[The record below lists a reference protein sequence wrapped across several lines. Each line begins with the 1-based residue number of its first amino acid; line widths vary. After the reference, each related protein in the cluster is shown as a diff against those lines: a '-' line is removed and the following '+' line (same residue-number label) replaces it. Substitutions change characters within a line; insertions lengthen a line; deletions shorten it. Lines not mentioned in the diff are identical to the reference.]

1 MQWRSNNTMGAFS
14 GVSLAIDFIAP
25 TDYNYEGDMK
35 KRINTIKQILTTDK
49 YVMLNAEN
57 RAGIDVPDAADTS
70 ISKRQW
76 EAAMGRLRNQ
86 IRETGMR
93 QLADL
98 ACPGLWDLDSV
109 HGGEERPG
117 QEL

>member
-14 GVSLAIDFIAP
+14 GVSLAIAP
-25 TDYNYEGDMK
+25 TDYNYKGNMK
-35 KRINTIKQILTTDK
+35 KRITVIKQTFTTDK
-49 YVMLNAEN
+49 YVMLNTEN
-57 RAGIDVPDAADTS
+57 RPGLDVPNAADTS
-70 ISKRQW
+70 ISKRKW
-76 EAAMGRLRNQ
+76 EARMKLFREQ

-109 HGGEERPG
+109 HGVEERPG